1 MTHVWQ
7 LLYPIAIKNVTDA
20 ESRTHNDASKTNINA
35 ALRVYRTYLMSVI
48 SDIYGDAPYKEAGM
62 GYINGIAT
70 PKFDKQ
76 EDIYSDFFAQLDTAL
91 TQFDASKDKIT
102 GDVIYKGDI
111 AKWKKFANSLR
122 MRYAMR
128 ISDVAPEL
136 AKTEFLKAANDPNGV
151 MESSSE
157 DALIK
162 YINVSFSFG
171 SEAYVDYRA
180 NRISQLLFG
189 NDPSNNPSYICSTF
203 YNQMKNT
210 NDPRTYR
217 IARFYYDGLMS
228 ATGPDNRVD
237 LTDEI
242 LNGGVKV
249 EPRDPGAYSWEPW
262 PAGYKSTILTE
273 MAKSNSKIDPNLARE
288 VEPKLATNFLKAENP
303 GVVMTSA
310 EVDFL
315 MAEAGVKGWLQSS
328 ISAED
333 YYKSGVR
340 KAMQFLSD
348 NYGCDPISSSEI
360 DTYLANNDFGHT
372 AEKQKEAINV
382 QAWILHFTNPFECWA
397 NVRRSGYPR
406 MKSPADYG
414 FGQFLT
420 GGTEIPVRLCYPV
433 LESSYNKV
441 NYQEALDRMGGT
453 DDWHTHVW
461 WDVK

>member
-1 MTHVWQ
+1 
-7 LLYPIAIKNVTDA
+7 
-20 ESRTHNDASKTNINA
+20 
-35 ALRVYRTYLMSVI
+35 
-48 SDIYGDAPYKEAGM
+48 
-62 GYINGIAT
+62 
-70 PKFDKQ
+70 
-76 EDIYSDFFAQLDTAL
+76 
-91 TQFDASKDKIT
+91 
-102 GDVIYKGDI
+102 
-111 AKWKKFANSLR
+111 
-122 MRYAMR
+122 
-128 ISDVAPEL
+128 
-136 AKTEFLKAANDPNGV
+136 
-151 MESSSE
+151 
-157 DALIK
+157 
-162 YINVSFSFG
+162 
-171 SEAYVDYRA
+171 
-180 NRISQLLFG
+180 
-189 NDPSNNPSYICSTF
+189 
-203 YNQMKNT
+203 
-210 NDPRTYR
+210 
-217 IARFYYDGLMS
+217 
-228 ATGPDNRVD
+228 
-237 LTDEI
+237 
-242 LNGGVKV
+242 
-249 EPRDPGAYSWEPW
+249 
-262 PAGYKSTILTE
+262 